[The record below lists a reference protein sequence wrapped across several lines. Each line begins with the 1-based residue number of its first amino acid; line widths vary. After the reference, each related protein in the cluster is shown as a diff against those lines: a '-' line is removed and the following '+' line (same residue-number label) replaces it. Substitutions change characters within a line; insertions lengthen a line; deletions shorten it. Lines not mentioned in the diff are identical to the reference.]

1 MSAEIIDEE
10 NLNITKGP
18 SEVKLKMALHSI
30 PKDRSPSPDGFGS
43 NFYIACWEFI
53 KDDLMEAIA
62 KFIKGPSL
70 PRFFSTS
77 FIVLIPKV
85 ANQSSFDKFIPIRL
99 YSVAYKIFSKII
111 VNKLFGI
118 SLISFHPCKGN
129 LLMGEA
135 FLRSFPCH
143 KKWHIRSIKKL

>member
-1 MSAEIIDEE
+1 M
-10 NLNITKGP
+10 ITKDENAQFLDVP
-18 SEVKLKMALHSI
+18 SKLYLKEALHSI
-30 PKDRSPSPDGFGS
+30 LVDNLPRPNRLGSGFYLNG
-43 NFYIACWEFI
+43 WEFI

-62 KFIKGPSL
+62 KFFKGPSL

-99 YSVAYKIFSKII
+99 YSVAYKTFSKII
-111 VNKLFGI
+111 VNKFFGI

-129 LLMGEA
+129 LLLGEA